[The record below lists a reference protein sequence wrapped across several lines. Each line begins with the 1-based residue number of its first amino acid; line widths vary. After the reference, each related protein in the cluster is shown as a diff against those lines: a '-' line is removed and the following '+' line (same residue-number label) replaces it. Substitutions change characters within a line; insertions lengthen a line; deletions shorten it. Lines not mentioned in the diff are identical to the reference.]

1 MARQARTAHHIPGR
15 LRVVIA
21 TARGDL
27 ESLVKIAERVRE
39 LPGVDWVQT
48 SPQTGS
54 LVIHYDACV
63 RDMEEAVRRLGLRTG
78 VFELIHTGRDHAHR
92 DSPPVT

>member
-1 MARQARTAHHIPGR
+1 
-15 LRVVIA
+15 
-21 TARGDL
+21 
-27 ESLVKIAERVRE
+27 
-39 LPGVDWVQT
+39 
-48 SPQTGS
+48 
-54 LVIHYDACV
+54 V